1 MDRLKRFINE
11 EIRNHQYSIMAA
23 NHAQQVA
30 TALAL
35 SAQTT
40 QPKSDEKTPIQST
53 IIEPS
58 DASTAVT
65 G

>member
-1 MDRLKRFINE
+1 
-11 EIRNHQYSIMAA
+11 MAA

>member
-1 MDRLKRFINE
+1 
-11 EIRNHQYSIMAA
+11 MAA

-30 TALAL
+30 AALAL

-40 QPKSDEKTPIQST
+40 QPQTGEKAPIQT
-53 IIEPS
+53 TLIEPS
-58 DASTAVT
+58 NAQTQS